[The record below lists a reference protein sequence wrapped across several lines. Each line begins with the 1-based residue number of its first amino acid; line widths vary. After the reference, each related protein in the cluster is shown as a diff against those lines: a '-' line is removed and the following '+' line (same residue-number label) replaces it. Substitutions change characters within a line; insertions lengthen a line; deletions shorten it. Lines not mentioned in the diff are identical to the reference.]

1 MSARHER
8 VKELREQKEA
18 TIPTTLSME
27 MELNPFVR
35 LNTSD
40 AINTA
45 TGETERIAVC
55 ARLRE
60 MKNNF

>member
-1 MSARHER
+1 
-8 VKELREQKEA
+8 
-18 TIPTTLSME
+18 ME

-35 LNTSD
+35 LNTSE